1 MVPNRATHHI
11 YLSIRPYEDKLKVK
25 TNLNANFVSSHFN
38 NGKRKNSDLMQYI
51 DNTWKNLTQRNES
64 KLCSEQ

>member
-1 MVPNRATHHI
+1 MVPNHATHHI

-51 DNTWKNLTQRNES
+51 DNT
-64 KLCSEQ
+64 